1 MKAQDTKT
9 RLLQVG
15 VDQLSSAGLSGVTLG
30 QLASAA
36 GLSKSG
42 LFAHFKSKDQLQID
56 LLNEAARLSD
66 QEVIAPSTK
75 AAAGL
80 PKLQALV
87 GLWLGW
93 SRRAGLSGGCP
104 LAAAL
109 FELDDQSG
117 EVRDHVSR
125 LEAQWRGVL
134 EAHVQDAIATGHL
147 RPDTDAA
154 QVVWEIQA
162 IYLNHHVSSRFL
174 RDPMARTRAMT
185 AFDALI
191 GRFMSRTGGRNE

>member
-1 MKAQDTKT
+1 MAVDKLARRRIKLMKAQDTKT

-30 QLASAA
+30 QLATAA

-56 LLNEAARLSD
+56 LLDEASRLSD
-66 QEVIAPSTK
+66 HEVLSPSIQ

-80 PKLQALV
+80 PRLQALV

-93 SRRAGLSGGCP
+93 SSRAGLGGGCP

-117 EVRDHVSR
+117 E
-125 LEAQWRGVL
+125 G
-134 EAHVQDAIATGHL
+134 
-147 RPDTDAA
+147 P
-154 QVVWEIQA
+154 
-162 IYLNHHVSSRFL
+162 
-174 RDPMARTRAMT
+174 
-185 AFDALI
+185 
-191 GRFMSRTGGRNE
+191 

>member
-30 QLASAA
+30 QLATAA

-56 LLNEAARLSD
+56 LLDEAARLSD
-66 QEVIAPSTK
+66 HEVLAPITK

-80 PKLQALV
+80 PRLQALV
-87 GLWLGW
+87 DLWLGW
-93 SRRAGLSGGCP
+93 SSRAGLSGGCP

-117 EVRDHVSR
+117 EVRDHVTR

-134 EAHVQDAIATGHL
+134 TAHVQDAIAAGHL
-147 RPDTDAA
+147 NPDTDIA

-162 IYLNHHVSSRFL
+162 IYLGHHASSRFL
-174 RDPMARTRAMT
+174 RDPMARSRAIT

-191 GRFMSRTGGRNE
+191 DRLVRNE